1 MRLAWIALGLLA
13 APPAFADE
21 PAQPPQPDPAAPPA
35 PPAEPPIAPPS
46 ATPDSGADYRP
57 QPMNKPIVITVD
69 NDRDAKNIG
78 LIAGIAGAGAIL
90 GAIGVYYNLD
100 SRDAANAVSP
110 HMPTNEPWTSV
121 QQADYDRA
129 HSSALKAGI
138 LYGVGGAAV
147 IGAVIL
153 LIATAPGS
161 EQTVIHAHYAKA
173 LPTIAPAPGGAVLG
187 GAWSF

>member
-13 APPAFADE
+13 ASPAFADE
-21 PAQPPQPDPAAPPA
+21 PAPPPLPDPAAAPALPPA
-35 PPAEPPIAPPS
+35 PAPPIQPPS
-46 ATPDSGADYRP
+46 AAPDYRP
-57 QPMNKPIVITVD
+57 QPMKQPIVITVD

-78 LIAGIAGAGAIL
+78 MIAGIAGAGVIL

-110 HMPTNEPWTSV
+110 HMATNEPWTSV

-129 HSSALKAGI
+129 HNSAVKAGI
-138 LYGVGGAAV
+138 FYGIGGAAL
-147 IGAVIL
+147 ISAVVV
-153 LIATAPGS
+153 LIVTAPGS
-161 EQTVIHAHYAKA
+161 EQTVIHAHYAA